1 MIVSTNDTKKEIIID
16 MTKHKAKKN
25 NSYNRILGLDIIRV
39 IALFCVFITHAIA
52 YRGVMNSNQ
61 RSFTWT
67 IYMIIRFFAM
77 TGVPLFLL
85 LTGYLNSKKE
95 ISKKY
100 YKGIIPLL
108 ISYIVISVAEIIA
121 MSIYNKTPI
130 DIKTSII
137 QILNFTANGYAWYF
151 EMYIGLFLLIPF
163 LNILYEHLQSK
174 KEKYILVISLAF
186 LTFIP
191 QITKSFQVN
200 DTWLDITPD
209 YWQIIYP
216 ITYFYIGK
224 MIKEFQPKIPLVK
237 RILFFVIALAIPCT
251 FCYLYTT
258 ETQYAWFI
266 FNGFEALT
274 NALTAVAIFL
284 LFYDYNKKIPII
296 GNIITEISICSF
308 EMYLFSSI
316 WDKYLY
322 SELQYNMAIM
332 VLLVTATTYV
342 SSKILIIIRDYILK
356 ETQLLIK

>member
-1 MIVSTNDTKKEIIID
+1 MRVMESKK
-16 MTKHKAKKN
+16 
-25 NSYNRILGLDIIRV
+25 RVLGLDIIRV
-39 IALFCVFITHAIA
+39 IALMFVFITHAIA
-52 YRGVMNSNQ
+52 YRGVMNSQ
-61 RSFTWT
+61 PRSFSWT
-67 IYMIIRFFAM
+67 IYMIIRFLAM
-77 TGVPLFLL
+77 AGVPLFLL

-108 ISYIVISVAEIIA
+108 ISYIVISILEIVA

-130 DIKTSII
+130 DIKLSII

-163 LNILYEHLQSK
+163 LNILYENLHSK
-174 KEKYILVISLAF
+174 KEKYILVISLVF
-186 LTFIP
+186 LTLIP
-191 QITKSFQVN
+191 QITKSFQVS

-224 MIKEFQPKIPLVK
+224 MIKEFQPKIALTR
-237 RILFFVIALAIPCT
+237 RILFFVIALAIPCF

-258 ETQYAWFI
+258 ETQYAWYI

-274 NALTAVAIFL
+274 NALTAISIFL
-284 LFYDYNKKIPII
+284 LFYDFNKKIPVIEHV
-296 GNIITEISICSF
+296 ITEISICSF
-308 EMYLFSSI
+308 EMYLISSI

-322 SELQYNMAIM
+322 SKLQYNMVIM
-332 VLLVTATTYV
+332 VLLVTVTTYV
-342 SSKILIIIRDYILK
+342 SSKILNTIRDYILREIKLKK
-356 ETQLLIK
+356 ESKNV